1 MRAMRPQSPSS
12 RKSTNPALND
22 KVFAP
27 QRVVRLEPGSTTA
40 APAGD
45 QPYVETWRSQMTIDG
60 VVVKSAG
67 LLAIVLATG
76 VAGWRS
82 VESSELGVQIPG
94 WLMIAVLAGFGVAV
108 LTIFKPHL
116 ARITAPVYAVIE
128 GLVLGAISAIYNA
141 QFAGIVVQAVA
152 LTAAVFAIML
162 GLYASRVVRVTD
174 KLRRGVIAAT
184 GAVMVVYLVSIV
196 LRFFGIDVPMIHES
210 GPVGILFSLAVVGIA
225 AFNLMLDFDMI
236 EKGVTNGAPK
246 AMEWYAA
253 FSLLV
258 TLVWL
263 YLELLRLLSK
273 LRSR

>member
-1 MRAMRPQSPSS
+1 MRPPT
-12 RKSTNPALND
+12 RSTNPALND

-27 QRVVRLEPGSTTA
+27 QRAVRLDPGYADT

-45 QPYVETWRSQMTIDG
+45 QPYVETWRSQMTLDG
-60 VVVKSAG
+60 VVVKSVA

-76 VAGWRS
+76 VLGWRS
-82 VESSELGVQIPG
+82 VERSEFGIQVPG
-94 WLMIAVLAGFGVAV
+94 WLLVAVLAGFGVAI

-116 ARITAPVYAVIE
+116 ARVTAPVYAVIE
-128 GLVLGAISAIYNA
+128 GLVLGAISAVYNA
-141 QFAGIVVQAVA
+141 RFEGIVVQAVA

-162 GLYASRVVRVTD
+162 GLYATRIVRVTD
-174 KLRRGVIAAT
+174 KLRRGVVAAT
-184 GAVMVVYLVSIV
+184 GAVMVVYLISIV
-196 LRFFGIDVPMIHES
+196 LGFFGVDVPMIHES

-225 AFNLMLDFDMI
+225 AFNLMLDFDVI
-236 EKGVTNGAPK
+236 EKGVANGAPK
-246 AMEWYAA
+246 VMEWYAA